1 MSDDPILHIM
11 GGSSRS
17 RAEQARLGSELG
29 YRCEIYAHIA
39 EFMERPPEDGIVLAR
54 DDPAEGG
61 ASKVLELLAEAGRWL
76 PVIATAPRPRPR
88 PLSVVEAVK
97 AGVLDYI
104 ALPMKPERL
113 AQSVKRISR
122 EADAYARAR
131 RRIVE
136 ARNRIASLSPRE
148 REVLDW
154 LAEGCSSKA
163 IARKL
168 NISPRTVEN
177 HRANLMTK
185 LETDR
190 TAQAVKLQL
199 EAHLV
204 DEALMT
210 NG

>member
-1 MSDDPILHIM
+1 MSDDPILHIV

-29 YRCEIYAHIA
+29 YRCETYAHIA

>member
-1 MSDDPILHIM
+1 MSDDPILHIV

-17 RAEQARLGSELG
+17 RAEQARLGFELG
-29 YRCEIYAHIA
+29 YRCETYAHIA

-76 PVIATAPRPRPR
+76 PVIATAPRPRP
-88 PLSVVEAVK
+88 LSVVEAVK

-131 RRIVE
+131 RRTLE

>member
-1 MSDDPILHIM
+1 MSDDPILHIV

-17 RAEQARLGSELG
+17 RAEQARLGRELG
-29 YRCEIYAHIA
+29 YGCETYAHVA
-39 EFMERPPEDGIVLAR
+39 EFMKRPPQDGIVLAR
-54 DDPAEGG
+54 DDPADGG
-61 ASKVLELLAEAGRWL
+61 ASRIIDLLAEEGRWL
-76 PVIATAPRPRPR
+76 PVIATAPQPR

-104 ALPMKPERL
+104 ALPLKPGRL
-113 AQSVKRISR
+113 SQSVKRISE
-122 EADAYARAR
+122 EAEGYARAR

-136 ARNRIASLSPRE
+136 ARNRIANLSPRE

-204 DEALMT
+204 DDALKVS
-210 NG
+210 G

>member
-1 MSDDPILHIM
+1 MSDDPILHIV

-17 RAEQARLGSELG
+17 RAEQARLGFELG
-29 YRCEIYAHIA
+29 CHCETYAHIA

-76 PVIATAPRPRPR
+76 PVIATAPRPRP
-88 PLSVVEAVK
+88 LSVVEAVK

-131 RRIVE
+131 RRILE